1 MKFLK
6 KSRGKM
12 ISRDKNSTDVLKI
25 TFAMGTWKKNL
36 SAVVSQKGKSRF
48 EVHILKKLQ
57 TE

>member
-1 MKFLK
+1 
-6 KSRGKM
+6 M

-48 EVHILKKLQ
+48 EVHANLKEASDRVK
-57 TE
+57 